1 MQDTA
6 NQFLS
11 KSVNIR

>member
-11 KSVNIR
+11 IEIG